1 MRANRICSTLTLI
14 LAPAMLA
21 SAQQAPEAGSPR
33 GRFPG
38 VQVESVKQK
47 LSLVDA
53 LLTKSPAMARIAS
66 GRNQQAQDKAQQAR
80 ELYQRAQAAMA
91 KGDNAV
97 ADGHLNDALRLMST
111 ASQSVPDPKHTLT
124 EQRAEYADLVQKIEA
139 FQISLQHF
147 RQQFKHKTQADVAP
161 DIERIRTMVKAA
173 TALENAGDL
182 PGASK
187 ILVEAHTIS
196 VATLNKMVSG
206 ETLVY
211 DLRFSSAAD
220 EFRYELERHR
230 SYEELIPI
238 AVNTLHPTGEANR
251 LIDRYFEQSERLKVQ
266 AEEEAARGEHKNALI
281 AMREAIDYLQK
292 ALQSVG
298 IVVPQTIEK

>member
-1 MRANRICSTLTLI
+1 
-14 LAPAMLA
+14 
-21 SAQQAPEAGSPR
+21 
-33 GRFPG
+33 
-38 VQVESVKQK
+38 
-47 LSLVDA
+47 
-53 LLTKSPAMARIAS
+53 
-66 GRNQQAQDKAQQAR
+66 
-80 ELYQRAQAAMA
+80 MA
-91 KGDNAV
+91 KGDNAA

-111 ASQSVPDPKHTLT
+111 ASQSVPDPQQTLA
-124 EQRAEYADLVQKIEA
+124 EQRAEYADLVRKIES
-139 FQISLQHF
+139 FQQSLQQF
-147 RQQFKHKTQADVAP
+147 RLQFKHKAEADVAP

-182 PGASK
+182 PGANK

-196 VATLNKMVSG
+196 VATLNKLVSG
-206 ETLVY
+206 ETLIY

-220 EFRYELERHR
+220 EFRYELARHR

-266 AEEEAARGEHKNALI
+266 AEEDAARGEHKNALI
-281 AMREAIDYLQK
+281 VMRTAIDYLQK